1 MNKFTAKYFLY
12 YPTTL
17 VKGEF
22 IFLFNNFYRTFQ
34 YQPKATQDQY
44 RLEKLNRLLL
54 IARNESKYYKKSLQ
68 NIKLPLSSLD
78 EINQLPFLTKQ
89 NLIKDK
95 EELKTWR
102 AFYSSSKT
110 TGGSTG
116 EPVTLLKNPEALAR
130 ERAATWRAYSWADID
145 VGDRQARFWGV
156 PHSSSAAFKAKVI
169 DFISNRKRISAFNL
183 TETSMLDYYYQL
195 LKFQPAY
202 LYGYVSVIRAL
213 SAFLAS
219 KNLPPIKSIKSIITT
234 SEILTDGSRS
244 EIERY
249 WKLPVFNE
257 YGCGEVGSIAHE
269 CREGNMHLMS
279 DNLLIECVDEN
290 GLPSQIG
297 EIVVTDFYNFATPII
312 RYRIGDFA
320 TLAQKTCSC
329 GVTLPI
335 ISNIHGRAYDLIRTS
350 SGKSIHPEALI
361 YIFEDLQINHS
372 GFSQFQIVQ
381 ESLQLLTVN
390 IVRTPFWSNE
400 LANLIQQTVNKQIS
414 SDLLCSFNYV
424 TSIPREKSGKM
435 RVVKS
440 RLQ

>member
-1 MNKFTAKYFLY
+1 MNKFIAKYFFY

-17 VKGEF
+17 LKGEF
-22 IFLFNNFYRTFQ
+22 IFLFNNFYRIFQ
-34 YQPKATQDQY
+34 HQPKATQDKY
-44 RLEKLNRLLL
+44 RLEKLNQLLL
-54 IARNESKYYKKSLQ
+54 IAKNESEYYKKSLQ

-89 NLIKDK
+89 NLIGDK

-130 ERAATWRAYSWADID
+130 ERAATWRAYSWAGID

-156 PHSSSAAFKAKVI
+156 PHSSFGAFKSKAI
-169 DFISNRKRISAFNL
+169 DFISNRKRVSAFNL
-183 TETSMLDYYYQL
+183 TDSSMLDYYNQL
-195 LKFQPAY
+195 QKFQPIY

-219 KNLPPIKSIKSIITT
+219 QNLSPIASIKSIITT
-234 SEILTDGSRS
+234 SEILTDGARS
-244 EIERY
+244 EIEAY
-249 WKLPVFNE
+249 WKLPIFNE

-269 CREGNMHLMS
+269 CLEGNMHLMS

-290 GLPSQIG
+290 GLPSQTG
-297 EIVVTDFYNFATPII
+297 EIVVTDFYNFSTPII

-320 TLAQKTCSC
+320 TLTKKTCSC

-335 ISNIHGRAYDLIRTS
+335 ISNIHGRAYDLIKTS

-361 YIFEDLQINHS
+361 YIFEDLQIKQS
-372 GFSQFQIVQ
+372 GFSQFQILQ
-381 ESLQLLTVN
+381 ESLQRLTIN
-390 IVRTPFWSNE
+390 IIRTSSWSNE
-400 LANLIQQTVNKQIS
+400 LANLIQQTVHQQIS

-424 TSIPREKSGKM
+424 TSFFI
-435 RVVKS
+435 VC
-440 RLQ
+440 LC